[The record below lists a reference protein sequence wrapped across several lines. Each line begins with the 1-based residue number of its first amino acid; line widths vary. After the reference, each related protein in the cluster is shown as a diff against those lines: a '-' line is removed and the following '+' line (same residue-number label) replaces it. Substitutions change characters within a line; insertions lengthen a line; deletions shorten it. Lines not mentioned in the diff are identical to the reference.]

1 MYALDLPGFGE
12 SEVLMPLSVDE
23 VSDVVYDFV
32 SILSI
37 DKPIILGHSY
47 GGRVAISYASKYPIS
62 KLVLV
67 SSAGI
72 RQKLKI
78 AKRMKIKLYKVLKK
92 CHLKVRMGSKDY
104 LNADNIKKAMLVKA
118 VNKDLQEEMKKITS
132 PTLLIYG
139 KDDNVTPLDMGY
151 KIKDN
156 IKDSFLVELDNCGHF
171 PYLERFSIFS
181 LILNSF
187 LVGDVVD

>member
-1 MYALDLPGFGE
+1 
-12 SEVLMPLSVDE
+12 MPLSVDE
-23 VSDVVYDFV
+23 VSDVIYDFV
-32 SILSI
+32 CILGI
-37 DKPIILGHSY
+37 DKPVILGHSY
-47 GGRVAISYASKYPIS
+47 GGRVAISYASKYCVS

-104 LNADNIKKAMLVKA
+104 LNADNIKKIMLVKA

>member
-1 MYALDLPGFGE
+1 M
-12 SEVLMPLSVDE
+12 
-23 VSDVVYDFV
+23 
-32 SILSI
+32 
-37 DKPIILGHSY
+37 
-47 GGRVAISYASKYPIS
+47 S

-92 CHLKVRMGSKDY
+92 CHLNVRMGSKDY
-104 LNADNIKKAMLVKA
+104 LNADNIKKTMLVKA

>member
-1 MYALDLPGFGE
+1 MYAIDLPGFGE

-23 VSDVVYDFV
+23 VSDVIYDFV
-32 SILSI
+32 CILGI
-37 DKPIILGHSY
+37 DKPVILGHSY

-78 AKRMKIKLYKVLKK
+78 AKRMKIKLYKILKK

-104 LNADNIKKAMLVKA
+104 LNADNIKKIMLVKA
-118 VNKDLQEEMKKITS
+118 VNKDLQEEMKKINS

>member
-1 MYALDLPGFGE
+1 MYAIDLPGFGE

-23 VSDVVYDFV
+23 VSDVIYDFV
-32 SILSI
+32 CILGI
-37 DKPIILGHSY
+37 DKPVILGHSY

-92 CHLKVRMGSKDY
+92 CHLNVRMGSKDY
-104 LNADNIKKAMLVKA
+104 LNADNIKKTMLVKA